1 MHQSVQ
7 GQQRGSYTANLL
19 GNIRSHLAGLQGY
32 DVMAL
37 ELVQNADDAKAQK
50 IVFDITDDGLVVHNS
65 GKFSYCG
72 DLNAKPCV
80 FQAKQGGNAICDYH
94 RIIDVGSGGKLL
106 QNENIGR
113 FGIGFLSAYQITDR
127 PEIRSSGIKLT
138 LIPEEGEWSIEELS
152 DEPAGTTFFLPWA
165 RKPDTRARVQLGVS
179 HIEVFHIDQVAT
191 DLKRVL
197 RQSLLFLRHVRSAE
211 VWRHGALLLACDL
224 DRSDEPSLSVRFRP
238 SGEIE
243 KWHILRADAA
253 KNAEQLCKTY
263 SRLAGLKR
271 STEIGVGLRIE
282 PELLS
287 DGLLYAFLP
296 TKQSSGLP
304 LHINADFFP
313 APNRKEVIFDGD
325 QHEQAWNEMLIK
337 TAAEKIARDPEG
349 LLDMLGPGQFWK
361 TLSKA
366 FDLISEPSAP
376 RCYKHFWECTKATA
390 TEACIVQVQ
399 DGSIQQ
405 AGAVFLPPNPLTTEQ
420 ADALLYAGGR
430 LASEKLRPFQVVMG
444 QLGAKILTLKRTVD
458 LLSSVLSARGG
469 QVTRVDEGRV
479 KIFYKPLWRLV
490 NDLLPESNTVP
501 YQLAR
506 RLESLPF
513 VVTEDLCLV
522 TIDRAYA
529 APKKSMVD
537 RIAALLPGLTLAS
550 RDFLEFPKLGGQVQ
564 TLNLAKVVS
573 HIGSRITS
581 EPAEDVIGTGSEALG
596 DFYGLFPELDDY
608 GTANPGVYKTLADL
622 PIWRSGSGLVKAT
635 EALLPGDFIDP
646 TGQANLL
653 DTSVL
658 SDRAREFVSTKL
670 GIKTQTVDA
679 YVEKMLPN
687 FFDEQGPID
696 STKYQGLITE
706 LAKHSVLIDEDGP
719 RQILGSLPI
728 IPTQD
733 GGWSRPDETYRRS
746 EALVQVLGDAA
757 HLWLDENRLPDV
769 NSVHNFVDGIG
780 ILQSATPRHLV
791 DRILDI
797 ADGSPPTDD
806 AKRASSEAFYELC
819 QNYEAWKEKAAFQEA
834 ITDLRSTDCLPVDGD
849 PLNWHSPDSLYA
861 PFQADAFRSQ
871 AKILKFR
878 DTKRLKTEML
888 RDLGIKI
895 NPSTQ
900 LVIDHLKHC
909 MERGIGPHKFTYQ
922 VLNEPA
928 RVSDPLVAKLKDT
941 QCIYVENKGEFVRTN
956 QVYWGAQQL
965 GEYAFRVPDSMKP
978 FAPLFKA
985 IGVKDAP
992 ECSDYVAI
1000 LIDIAE
1006 DHFKRFA
1013 PVVDADRVIYDTC
1026 LDAVATAYEQGECGT
1041 VELQRLGKAPAILNL
1056 ADMATLPDEVL
1067 LYDSEWYANFF
1078 GGELDRAL
1086 CKLPAGVDS
1095 LATELGVKKLS
1106 ESASVSL
1113 EYVHG
1118 EERDET
1124 ELAEKLVKR
1133 KDVFARLLHDE
1144 QATVRNR
1151 VCTALSVLK
1160 AVSYDAVHI
1169 KASIQ
1174 LTDDF
1179 VSAPPVPAP
1188 AFYEIEEGLLTIR
1201 RPVDNRNWAHILNA
1215 IFHQW
1220 IPEATGSEISKLTA
1234 LAGLLMEKTTEGAH
1248 DYLTDTGM
1256 PQLDEGRPVVDAGDL
1271 ASQEL
1276 GELGASAE
1284 QIDERQMDEPVATV
1298 EDGELEAEAP
1308 DVGPRDSSHE
1318 ENQGTQ
1324 GSEVTPIQRKDVSVP
1339 GGQFLQTKENP
1350 RRKKRPKYKEQWDRR
1365 LLSYVRRVQEESS
1378 EGGQESMGPSEHNL
1392 AVEFVAR
1399 AAVCTYEKERGRIAK
1414 QMAQTN
1420 PGYDITSHDPLTGED
1435 RIIEVKGIMG
1445 EWNQTGVGLSR
1456 TQFSNAQDCGD
1467 RYWLYVVENVSN
1479 PDHVC
1484 IHPIRNPA
1492 MQVTSFMFD
1501 GNWREAATDEMA
1513 DPTKQFIPGVR
1524 IQHQVMGTG
1533 KIVDVDVRGSTKL
1546 LTIRFDGKNQDI
1558 PNVPL
1563 NLHQMHILQDDDGDD
1578 NS

>member
-7 GQQRGSYTANLL
+7 DQQRGSYTANLL

-50 IVFDITDDGLVVHNS
+50 IVFDITDDGLIVHNS

-72 DLNAKPCV
+72 DLKTKPCA
-80 FQAKQGGNAICDYH
+80 FQAAQGANAICDYH
-94 RIIDVGSGGKLL
+94 RIIEVGSGGKWL

-127 PEIRSSGIKLT
+127 PEIRSSGIRLT
-138 LIPEEGEWSIEELS
+138 LIPEEGEWSIETLP
-152 DEPAGTTFFLPWA
+152 DESPGTTFFLPWA
-165 RKPDTRARVQLGVS
+165 RDPNTRARVQLGVS
-179 HIEVFHIDQVAT
+179 HIEVFHIDQVAD

-211 VWRHGALLLACDL
+211 LRRHGALLLACEL
-224 DRSDEPSLSVRFRP
+224 DRSDEPNLSVRFRP
-238 SGEIE
+238 SGEVE

-253 KNAEQLCKTY
+253 ENAEQLCKAHP
-263 SRLAGLKR
+263 RLAELNR
-271 STEIGVGLRIE
+271 STEIGIGLRIK
-282 PELLS
+282 PELLP

-313 APNRKEVIFDGD
+313 ESDRKAVIFEGD
-325 QHEQAWNEMLIK
+325 QHEQAWNEMLMK
-337 TAAEKIARDPEG
+337 TAAEEIARDPEG
-349 LLDMLGPGQFWK
+349 LLDMLGIVPLWQIID
-361 TLSKA
+361 KA
-366 FDLISEPSAP
+366 YKLALRSAGYP
-376 RCYKHFWECTKATA
+376 ACYTHLWECLKTTA
-390 TEACIVQVQ
+390 TRADIVKAQ
-399 DGSIQQ
+399 DGTVRQPHE
-405 AGAVFLPPNPLTTEQ
+405 VFLPTNPLTTNQ
-420 ADALLYAGGR
+420 ANALHEIGGR
-430 LASEKLRPFQVVMG
+430 LASEELRSFWNAMN
-444 QLGAKILTLKRTVD
+444 QLGAQILKFERVID
-458 LLSSVLSARGG
+458 LLSLAFSPWDG
-469 QVTRVDEGRV
+469 QVKRVDEGRL
-479 KIFYKPLWRLV
+479 KSFYKPLWRLI
-490 NDLLPESNTVP
+490 NDLFPESNLP
-501 YQLAR
+501 YNMIR

-529 APKKSMVD
+529 VPKNSMVD

-550 RDFLEFPKLGGQVQ
+550 HDFLEFPKLGGLVQ
-564 TLNLAKVVS
+564 TLNLSKVVS
-573 HIGSRITS
+573 HIGSRIIS
-581 EPAEDVIGTGSEALG
+581 EPAEDVIGVGSEALR
-596 DFYGLFPELDDY
+596 DFYDLFPDLDDY
-608 GTANPGVYKTLADL
+608 GAANPGVYETLADL

-658 SDRAREFVSTKL
+658 SDRVREFVSTKL

-687 FFDEQGPID
+687 FFDEEGPID

-706 LAKHSVLIDEDGP
+706 LAKHSVLIDADSS

-769 NSVHNFVDGIG
+769 PSVHAFVDGIG
-780 ILQSATPRHLV
+780 ILQSAIPRHLV

-797 ADGSPPTDD
+797 ADGFPPTDD
-806 AKRASSEAFYELC
+806 AKRASSEAFFELC
-819 QNYEAWKEKAAFQEA
+819 QNYEAWKDKAGFQEA
-834 ITDLRSTDCLPVDGD
+834 IADLRNTDCLPVDGD
-849 PLNWHSPDSLYA
+849 SVDWHSPDSLYA

-871 AKILKFR
+871 AKILEFR
-878 DTKRLKTEML
+878 DTKRLNTEML

-909 MERGIGPHKFTYQ
+909 MERRIGPHKFTYQ

-941 QCIYVENKGEFVRTN
+941 QCIYVESQGEFVRTN
-956 QVYWGAQQL
+956 QVFWVAQQL
-965 GEYAFRVPDSMKP
+965 GEYAFRVPESMKA
-978 FAPLFKA
+978 FTPLFKA

-992 ECSDYVAI
+992 ECSDYVDF
-1000 LIDIAE
+1000 LLDIVGA
-1006 DHFKRFA
+1006 HFERCA
-1013 PVVDADRVIYDTC
+1013 PVIDADLVIYDMC
-1026 LDAVATAYEQGECGT
+1026 LVKVADAYDRDECT
-1041 VELQRLGKAPAILNL
+1041 PDDLRHLREAPTILNL
-1056 ADMATLPDEVL
+1056 GGMATHPDEIL
-1067 LYDSEWYANFF
+1067 LHDSEWLATFF
-1078 GGELDRAL
+1078 QQEIDKAL
-1086 CKLPAGVDS
+1086 CRLPVEIYP
-1095 LATELGVKKLS
+1095 LANELGVRRLS
-1106 ESASVSL
+1106 KSASVSL
-1113 EYVHG
+1113 EFVDG
-1118 EERDET
+1118 EEQGET
-1124 ELAEKLVKR
+1124 EVAEKLMER
-1133 KDVFARLLHDE
+1133 MDIFSRLLHDK
-1144 QATVRNR
+1144 QDPVRTR
-1151 VCTALSVLK
+1151 VRAALSK
-1160 AVSYDAVHI
+1160 IEAVSYDEVRI

-1174 LTDDF
+1174 LAGDSVFGPAT
-1179 VSAPPVPAP
+1179 SAQ
-1188 AFYEIEEGLLTIR
+1188 AFYDIEEGRLTIR
-1201 RPVDNRNWAHILNA
+1201 RPVNDRSWMQILNA
-1215 IFHQW
+1215 IFHQLM
-1220 IPEATGSEISKLTA
+1220 PEATGIEISKLA
-1234 LAGLLMEKTTEGAH
+1234 LGVRPLMRATLEDAH
-1248 DYLTDTGM
+1248 RDLTDAGV
-1256 PQLDEGRPVVDAGDL
+1256 PDINIDPEPAEVVGPV
-1271 ASQEL
+1271 SQEL
-1276 GELGASAE
+1276 DELGASTE
-1284 QIDERQMDEPVATV
+1284 QTDERRMDEPVATV
-1298 EDGELEAEAP
+1298 GGGELEAKAT
-1308 DVGPRDSSHE
+1308 DRDSSHE
-1318 ENQGTQ
+1318 ENQDTQ
-1324 GSEVTPIQRKDVSVP
+1324 EREDTGQRKDTAYP
-1339 GGQFLQTKENP
+1339 RGQPLKTQEKP
-1350 RRKKRPKYKEQWDRR
+1350 RYKKRPKHKEQWDRR
-1365 LLSYVRRVQEESS
+1365 LLSYVRRKQ
-1378 EGGQESMGPSEHNL
+1378 EGGSGQIEGRLASTEHNL

-1399 AAVCTYEKERGRIAK
+1399 DAVCSYEKERGRIAK

-1420 PGYDITSHDPLTGED
+1420 PGYDIISHDPLTSEE

-1456 TQFSNAQDCGD
+1456 TQFSNAQNFGD

-1492 MQVTSFMFD
+1492 MQVNSFMFD
-1501 GNWREAATDEMA
+1501 GNWREAATDERA

-1524 IQHQVMGTG
+1524 IQHQVMGIG

-1546 LTIRFDGKNQDI
+1546 LTIRFDGKNRDI
-1558 PNVPL
+1558 PYVPL